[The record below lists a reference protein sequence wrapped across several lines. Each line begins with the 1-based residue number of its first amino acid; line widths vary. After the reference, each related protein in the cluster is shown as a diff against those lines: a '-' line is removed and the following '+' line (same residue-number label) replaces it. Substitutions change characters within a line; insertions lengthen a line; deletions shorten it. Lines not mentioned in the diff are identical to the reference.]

1 MRGGYN
7 LYLWRFSL
15 LNLNIFREVLRGGT
29 LYSKKK
35 GWHRDERT
43 WRRQPWWEKEDM
55 QNHRGKEALDFLEK
69 KNVYRGQNLD

>member
-1 MRGGYN
+1 MRGVYN

-35 GWHRDERT
+35 DGMGM
-43 WRRQPWWEKEDM
+43 KELGEG
-55 QNHRGKEALDFLEK
+55 NPGGRNRICKITEGRKP
-69 KNVYRGQNLD
+69 